1 MVEFILYDGE
11 YPNLCHGLLLVD
23 IDGVKHVFCPYFYPY
38 QDHFWDEK
46 NRRSILEDDSI
57 IKVYG
62 FHMISGGSCPYNE
75 EIEDY
80 DVESGEWDIDVDDLR
95 YENGVRFV
103 LSDRQKQELKDCVNW
118 SVEHG
123 CCGGCI

>member
-1 MVEFILYDGE
+1 MIEFISYDGE
-11 YPNLCHGLLLVD
+11 YPNLCSGLLLVS
-23 IDGVKHVFCPYFYPY
+23 IDGVKYALCLYM
-38 QDHFWDEK
+38 DHFWDEK
-46 NRRSILEDDSI
+46 NRREILEDDSI

-75 EIEDY
+75 ETEDY
-80 DVESGEWDIDVDDLR
+80 EVESGEWNIDADYLK

-103 LSDRQKQELKDCVNW
+103 LSDRQKQELKECVNEN
-118 SVEHG
+118 VEYG

>member
-1 MVEFILYDGE
+1 MLEFISYDGE
-11 YPNLCHGLLLVD
+11 YPNLCSGLLLVN
-23 IDGVKHVFCPYFYPY
+23 IDNIKHALCPYM
-38 QDHFWDEK
+38 DHFWNEK
-46 NRRSILEDDSI
+46 NRRTILEDDSI

-62 FHMISGGSCPYNE
+62 FGMISGGSCPYNE

-80 DVESGEWDIDVDDLR
+80 EVESGEWNIDTDYLK

-103 LSDRQKQELKDCVNW
+103 LSDRQKQELKDCINE
-118 SVEHG
+118 SVEYG